1 MIFCLLNFVKVTILL
16 VLLCNHHVIDN
27 VYTFHPRFHA
37 VSGKVLY
44 SSAPSSP
51 YDIAVVELQESLTD
65 SIKPQ
70 FTTYFHPG
78 NALQTCFIENHI

>member
-1 MIFCLLNFVKVTILL
+1 MLHIIGIGIV
-16 VLLCNHHVIDN
+16 VLTKWF
-27 VYTFHPRFHA
+27 TFHLRFHA

-51 YDIAVVELQESLTD
+51 YDIALVELQESLAD
-65 SIKPQ
+65 SVKPQ

-78 NALQTCFIENHI
+78 NAVHTYIIENHI